1 MKMDL
6 VNTGTSITGN
16 RQYREW
22 VKSLKAKKFHQH
34 GTNSSMAN
42 RHQLGDESEML
53 FAIPWRHHVEI
64 FTHAKSLAEGMF
76 YVAKTAA
83 RKGGRK

>member
-1 MKMDL
+1 MKMYL
-6 VNTGTSITGN
+6 VYAGTSVTGN

-22 VKSLKAKKFHQH
+22 VKSLKAKKLHQH

-42 RHQLGDESEML
+42 RQQLGDESEML
-53 FAIPWRHHVEI
+53 FTIPWRHHVEI
-64 FTHAKSLAEGMF
+64 FPHAKSFAEGMF
-76 YVAKTAA
+76 YIAKTAA

>member
-6 VNTGTSITGN
+6 VNAGTSVTGN

-22 VKSLKAKKFHQH
+22 VKSLKAKKLHQH

-42 RHQLGDESEML
+42 RQQLGDESEML
-53 FAIPWRHHVEI
+53 FTIPWRHHVEI
-64 FTHAKSLAEGMF
+64 FTHAKSVDEGMF

-83 RKGGRK
+83 RKGGGK